1 MKTLD
6 VNSLQIS
13 NKIRTVNKKEYEV
26 LNKNKNGN
34 FTLKA
39 IDSASIEQAK
49 VDIEKFIKNNKF
61 LNDLANYTLESILT
75 MDNIEPQWFIER
87 KAVLI

>member
-1 MKTLD
+1 MKILD
-6 VNSLQIS
+6 VNSLQVS
-13 NKIRTVNKKEYEV
+13 NRIRTVNKKEYEV
-26 LNKNKNGN
+26 LNKNKNGK

-39 IDSASIEQAK
+39 IDSESIEQAK

-75 MDNIEPQWFIER
+75 IDNIEPQWFIER

>member
-1 MKTLD
+1 MKTLNI
-6 VNSLQIS
+6 NSLQAG

-26 LNKNKNGN
+26 ISENERGN

-39 IDSASIEQAK
+39 IDPESIEQAK
-49 VDIEKFIKNNKF
+49 TDIEKFIKNNKF

-75 MDNIEPQWFIER
+75 IENVEPQWFIER